1 MEESTKIIK
10 LNEEEIKNLFCAAWH
25 LTNLIEDCKEAKIA
39 SFITPCE
46 TCKYQVECNKN
57 GNFDAYGHFETLTKL
72 TGVICT
78 PLKGARELAE
88 IGKFNFIVKQ

>member
-1 MEESTKIIK
+1 MEGNTKIIE
-10 LNEEEIKNLFCAAWH
+10 LNEEEIKDLFCAAWH

-57 GNFDAYGHFETLTKL
+57 DNFDAYGHFETLTKL